1 MRFVILLFGAAGF
14 SLVVLTGFLAGR
26 PADLVL
32 RDAALGCLA
41 SAFVGRWFW
50 RVVRG
55 AFAETLAARRQQE
68 QQQQLAAQEK
78 AAPAAP
84 APAPSRTA
92 APARPAPA
100 PAPRG
105 APLLAP
111 TR

>member
-84 APAPSRTA
+84 A
-92 APARPAPA
+92 RPAPA